1 MVCHCHNPQHQLV
14 RTGVNCI
21 LFYSVLLY
29 SAWTTIRVISLP
41 IKWLMYGGACTQ
53 QSEMD
58 LLPKILRL
66 AEHS

>member
-1 MVCHCHNPQHQLV
+1 MICHCHNTQHQLV

-29 SAWTTIRVISLP
+29 SVWTTISLP
-41 IKWLMYGGACTQ
+41 IKWLIYGEARTQ

-58 LLPKILRL
+58 LLPKIL
-66 AEHS
+66 